1 MNSLFIPMLVGHL
14 IADFWLQPTS
24 WIECRRKNGWKSK
37 RLVLHA
43 SVAAILPV
51 ACTFQPD
58 LWWFAPIILIVHYM
72 IDLLKSKTKDNL
84 FAFIADQIIHIG
96 LLWVLAA
103 LATHIEAAESLQQ
116 FWIYAAGFVMV
127 TTPAGILVGKF
138 LQLITKTDP
147 DSHRD
152 KQLTINASAWIGIVE
167 RILILIF
174 ILSGQFQAIGFL
186 VAAKSVFRFSEIQ
199 KEGNPKAEYFL
210 LGTLASFLVAVVVG
224 MLLITFSKTLNN
236 LH

>member
-43 SVAAILPV
+43 FVAAILPV
-51 ACTFQPD
+51 ACTFQPG
-58 LWWFAPIILIVHYM
+58 LWWFAPIILIVHYL

-84 FAFIADQIIHIG
+84 FAFIADQVIHIG
-96 LLWVLAA
+96 LLWLLATF
-103 LATHIEAAESLQQ
+103 ATHIEVVESLQQ

-138 LQLITKTDP
+138 LQLITKTDNKP
-147 DSHRD
+147 
-152 KQLTINASAWIGIVE
+152 LTNNASAWIGIIE

-174 ILSGQFQAIGFL
+174 ILTGQFQAIGFL
-186 VAAKSVFRFSEIQ
+186 VAAKSIFRFSEIQ

-210 LGTLASFLVAVVVG
+210 LGTLASFLVAVLVG
-224 MLLITFSKTLNN
+224 MGIKYTTGS
-236 LH
+236 